1 MNRSHENSLQPGKS
15 FYLDNKTE
23 LKKRNQLP
31 AGIKIKDILSGKYKP
46 TSRSKL
52 IHFKNATAEQ
62 RKAFHAKNLPQRC
75 LQNYHTLAHPAGM
88 VINELVQL
96 RNLKIEHQ
104 AIKPK
109 TNNFGHRIVIN
120 GIIFAEAE
128 DLNKADAKRQAYVKA
143 AAIIFGP
150 PNPDY

>member
-96 RNLKIEHQ
+96 RNLKIEVCCFFAFFDNILSSTKPSSRRQ
-104 AIKPK
+104 IILAIELSLTELSSRKQK
-109 TNNFGHRIVIN
+109 VN
-120 GIIFAEAE
+120 G
-128 DLNKADAKRQAYVKA
+128 
-143 AAIIFGP
+143 
-150 PNPDY
+150 

>member
-96 RNLKIEHQ
+96 RNLKIEVCCFFAFFVNILSSTKPSSRRQ
-104 AIKPK
+104 IILAIELSLTELSSRKQK
-109 TNNFGHRIVIN
+109 VN
-120 GIIFAEAE
+120 G
-128 DLNKADAKRQAYVKA
+128 
-143 AAIIFGP
+143 
-150 PNPDY
+150 